1 MGASLQKWLL
11 IFTVQL
17 KTNTIQY
24 SITHNNYS
32 TKTSNITKNHYYSYL
47 KRKRRRALQNSCLG
61 YLEYRHWDRV
71 P

>member
-11 IFTVQL
+11 TYTFTVQL

-32 TKTSNITKNHYYSYL
+32 TKASNITKNHYYSYL
-47 KRKRRRALQNSCLG
+47 KRKRRRALRNSLSGIC
-61 YLEYRHWDRV
+61 
-71 P
+71 